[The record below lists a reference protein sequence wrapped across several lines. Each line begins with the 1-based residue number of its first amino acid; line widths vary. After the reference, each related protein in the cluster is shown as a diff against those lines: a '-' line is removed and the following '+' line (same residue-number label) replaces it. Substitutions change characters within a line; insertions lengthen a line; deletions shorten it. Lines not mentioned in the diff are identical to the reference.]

1 MKRMQMR
8 WAALAALVFGLGFGA
23 SASALAS
30 DPGCY
35 SACQEQLNDC
45 IAQAGGGSTRHCG
58 RQYRECTSACE
69 LE

>member
-1 MKRMQMR
+1 MKRIDLR
-8 WAALAALVFGLGFGA
+8 WAAMAALVFGLGMGATA
-23 SASALAS
+23 SAS
-30 DPGCY
+30 DPACY

>member
-8 WAALAALVFGLGFGA
+8 WAAVAALAFGLGFGA
-23 SASALAS
+23 TTASAA
-30 DPGCY
+30 DPDCY

-45 IAQAGGGSTRHCG
+45 IAQAGNGSTRHCG
-58 RQYRECTSACE
+58 RMYRECTTACS